1 MRSITILFLLASC
14 TFHMNRSHHGAILF
28 KPTSSTLTITNERLE
43 VKACNKMF
51 LIIPYK
57 LEMFRQEEVFQE
69 ALHKSHAAG
78 FANVKVEE
86 NAYTNFFITSW
97 CQRMEGHLLK

>member
-1 MRSITILFLLASC
+1 MRSITILFLLTSC
-14 TFHMNRSHHGAILF
+14 TFHMNRTRHGAILF
-28 KPTSSTLTITNERLE
+28 RPASNTLTVTNEKIE
-43 VKACNKMF
+43 VLACNKMF

-57 LEMFRQEEVFQE
+57 LEMFSQEEVFQE
-69 ALHKSHAAG
+69 ALDKHHALG

-97 CQRMEGHLLK
+97 CQRMKGNLLK